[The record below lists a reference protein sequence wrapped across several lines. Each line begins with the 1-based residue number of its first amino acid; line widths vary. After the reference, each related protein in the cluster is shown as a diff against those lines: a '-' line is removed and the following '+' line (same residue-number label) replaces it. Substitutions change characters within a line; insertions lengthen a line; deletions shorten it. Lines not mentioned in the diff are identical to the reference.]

1 MRRVRYAVG
10 MSLDARIADPEDG
23 VGWMI
28 GDPEYDGTAFFT
40 EIDTMLMGRRTFEA
54 ARRQGGGA
62 MRGIRGYVFSRTLRA
77 EDFPG
82 VTVVAEDAAGTV
94 AALRAEES
102 GRDIWLAGGGE
113 LFGSLAEAGLVD
125 TVEIGLNPILL
136 GGGIPLVP
144 SLPRSVR
151 LTLTESRA
159 YGSGLVVL
167 RYDVRRDSA

>member
-10 MSLDARIADPEDG
+10 MSLDAYIADPADG

-28 GDPEYDGTAFFT
+28 GDPEYDGMAFFR
-40 EIDTMLMGRRTFEA
+40 EIDTALMGRRTFEVA
-54 ARRQGGGA
+54 VRQGGGA
-62 MRGIRGYVFSRTLRA
+62 MPGIRGYVFSRTLRA
-77 EDFPG
+77 EDFPD
-82 VTVVAEDAAGTV
+82 VTVVADDAAGVV
-94 AALRAEES
+94 AALRAEDT

-136 GGGIPLVP
+136 GGGIPLAP

-151 LTLTESRA
+151 LELTESTA
-159 YGSGLVVL
+159 YPGGLVIL
-167 RYDVRRDSA
+167 RYDVRREG